1 MLQNLIVCIKDVP
14 TDDINS
20 LLGWV
25 IGVLVAFATAL
36 LIYLRSENTKRIEDF
51 KLQIADLKAQLKS
64 EIEYNKAQDNA
75 NIKLIS
81 DTGNILN
88 SVLKNSESEINI
100 VTEVKAINDGIKTRI
115 DDIYAHLMKNNEQ

>member
-1 MLQNLIVCIKDVP
+1 MLQNLIVCIEDVP

-36 LIYLRSENTKRIEDF
+36 LVYLRYENTKRMDDF
-51 KLQIADLKAQLKS
+51 KLQITDLKAQLKS
-64 EIEYNKAQDNA
+64 EIDYNKAQDNA
-75 NIKLIS
+75 NIKLIT

-88 SVLKNSESEINI
+88 AVLKNSESEIN
-100 VTEVKAINDGIKTRI
+100 VVNEVKAINEGIKTRV
-115 DDIYAHLMKNNEQ
+115 DDIHAHLMKNK